1 MSLTPATKRALNSL
15 VEEHMTS
22 VIRDSITMQR
32 HTKRPRRTLHS
43 SSVNLALACLQRS
56 TASVTNTPLVSKQTN
71 NNVDLNSLLSCEIP
85 IPPPVEIGLTL
96 HWLAVDGVQPT
107 SLLNPQEEQMKSVR
121 DRRETLDDE
130 SRDSSSIALRQLL
143 PRLVSDELQLY
154 FSRITHALSSHPEAA
169 ISRLANDSGIQ
180 ELVPFFTRFI
190 TRTIHQ
196 NMNNSEQCRLIVQC
210 IDALIRNRNI
220 HLELHLDQLLPSI
233 LTCIVAK
240 RIGSVGDNH
249 WLLRDEASQVLVRTC
264 ALFGEKYGNLRGKVI
279 QTLCKALELQ
289 GEGDELGRWYG
300 GIVGLTMFGRSAV
313 ESFVLPLLEIWVTW
327 ETALKVS
334 DGEILFG
341 LERCQDA
348 FLFAMSVYFKGMNSL
363 ESSKLLDYEKI
374 SEVFGNQVIPLLQL
388 NASSDYATCF
398 V

>member
-1 MSLTPATKRALNSL
+1 
-15 VEEHMTS
+15 MTS

-32 HTKRPRRTLHS
+32 HTKRPRRILHS
-43 SSVNLALACLQRS
+43 SSVNLALACLQKS
-56 TASVTNTPLVSKQTN
+56 TPSVTNTPLVSKNQT
-71 NNVDLNSLLSCEIP
+71 NNVDLNALLSCEIP
-85 IPPPVEIGLTL
+85 IPPPNEIGMTL

-107 SLLNPQEEQMKSVR
+107 SLLNPQEEQINSVR
-121 DRRETLDDE
+121 GRRETLDE

-180 ELVPFFTRFI
+180 ELVPFFTRYI

-196 NMNNSEQCRLIVQC
+196 NMNNSEQCRLMIHS

-264 ALFGEKYGNLRGKVI
+264 SLFGEKYGNLRGKVI
-279 QTLCKALELQ
+279 QTLCKALERQ
-289 GEGDELGRWYG
+289 GDGELGRWYG

-313 ESFVLPLLEIWVTW
+313 ESFVLPLMDVWVTW
-327 ETALKVS
+327 EKALKEK

-348 FLFAMSVYFKGMNSL
+348 FLV
-363 ESSKLLDYEKI
+363 SKLLALIIFLGTVYCFQI
-374 SEVFGNQVIPLLQL
+374 SN
-388 NASSDYATCF
+388 T
-398 V
+398 